1 MRENI
6 PLTLTRVGIAEDE
19 LGFVVGNYSEELT
32 RINVG
37 AEDVKKYGLYSE
49 NPEYLL
55 IVSRQADGL
64 LTHPGYNV
72 ILTVTSESIET
83 NTHVAHKFEQNTGIA
98 LKEAPKSLEGIMQL
112 CYTMSF
118 PVFKK
123 HGKKAMDILK
133 NI

>member
-6 PLTLTRVGIAEDE
+6 PLTLTRVGIFGDD
-19 LGFVVGNYSEELT
+19 LGFVVGNYSEELN

-37 AEDVKKYGLYSE
+37 EEDVKKYGLYSD

-64 LTHPGYNV
+64 LTNPEYNV

-83 NTHVAHKFEQNTGIA
+83 NEEVASKFEQDTGII
-98 LKEAPKSLEGIMQL
+98 LREAPKSLEGIMQL

-118 PVFKK
+118 PLFKK

-133 NI
+133 NL